1 MSLHH
6 IDLPDGRRLAWHEWG
21 PVTGRPV
28 IFCTGAGMS
37 GSLGFGEDCLEDLG
51 LRLIVPDRPGLG
63 GSDPHPSKTLTSWA
77 DDIARL
83 PGLQGAAAVGFS
95 QGGPFAL
102 ALAAAGLVDRVALV
116 CAQDDF
122 GHAATAAQLPPEV
135 AAMVAAARQDPA
147 GFERQIAGTA
157 TAGWLWDM
165 IMTMS
170 SEGDRAVFGDPD
182 FAGRYRACLDQGFA
196 QGAAGYARDLA
207 LTWNDWP
214 MGPEDIATPVRLWY
228 GRQDTSPVHSPDF
241 GATLA
246 RRLPN
251 AALTIDDGAGSAMLW
266 TRARDILAD
275 LA

>member
-6 IDLPDGRRLAWHEWG
+6 LDLPDGRRLAWHQWG
-21 PVTGRPV
+21 PATGRPV

-37 GSLGFGEDCLEDLG
+37 GSLGFGTDCLDGLN
-51 LRLIVPDRPGLG
+51 LRLIAPDRPGLG
-63 GSDPHPSKTLTSWA
+63 ASTPHPSKTLTSWA

-83 PGLQGAAAVGFS
+83 PDLQGATAVGFS

-122 GHAATAAQLPPEV
+122 GHTATAALLPPEV
-135 AAMVAAARQDPA
+135 AAMVTAARYDPA
-147 GFERQIAGTA
+147 GFEQQIAATA

-165 IMTMS
+165 IMAMS
-170 SEGDRAVFGDPD
+170 GQGDRAVFGGPD
-182 FAGRYRACLDQGFA
+182 FAGRYRACLEEGFA
-196 QGAAGYARDLA
+196 QGADGYARDLV

-214 MGPEDIATPVRLWY
+214 TRPEDIATPVRLWY

-251 AALTIDDGAGSAMLW
+251 ARLTIDDDAGSAMLW
-266 TRARDILAD
+266 TRTGDILAD

>member
-6 IDLPDGRRLAWHEWG
+6 IRLPDGRRLAWHQWG
-21 PVTGRPV
+21 PATGRPI

-37 GSLGFGEDCLEDLG
+37 GSLGFGLDCLDALN
-51 LRLIVPDRPGLG
+51 LLMIAPDRPGLG
-63 GSDPHPSKTLTSWA
+63 ASNLHPARTLTSWA
-77 DDIARL
+77 EDVARL
-83 PGLQGAAAVGFS
+83 PGLPGAGAVGFS

-122 GHAATAAQLPPEV
+122 GHAGTAGRLPAEI
-135 AAMVAAARQDPA
+135 AAMVAAARRDTA
-147 GFERQIAGTA
+147 GFERQIAATA

-165 IMTMS
+165 IMAMS
-170 SEGDRAVFGDPD
+170 GPTDRAVFGGPD
-182 FAGRYRACLDQGFA
+182 FAGRYRACLDEGFV
-196 QGAAGYARDLA
+196 QGAGGYARDLV

-214 MGPEDIATPVRLWY
+214 MRPEEIATPVQLWY

-251 AALTIDDGAGSAMLW
+251 ATLTIDDDAGSAILW
-266 TRARDILAD
+266 TRARDILAG
-275 LA
+275 LR